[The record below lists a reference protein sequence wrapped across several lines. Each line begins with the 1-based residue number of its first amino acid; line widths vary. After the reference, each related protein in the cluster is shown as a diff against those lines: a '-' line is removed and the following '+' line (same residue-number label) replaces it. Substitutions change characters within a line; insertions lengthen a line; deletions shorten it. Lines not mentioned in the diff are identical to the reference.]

1 MTAEWPKERHAV
13 SLFLEHAEYH
23 FEQSPYLLAVV
34 ELVGAE
40 AAAEADEGCLYPAL
54 PCGDVAT
61 VGEETPL
68 LPEGEGCHAEAEHP
82 ADDEL
87 GGGFLYLEEFVDR
100 LGDEDD
106 STDECDEI
114 SEHCHDCCHSC
125 MILSLLLVSVVS
137 SVVFVAGLLA
147 VVFALHFGALDD
159 LVALQ

>member
-23 FEQSPYLLAVV
+23 FQQSPYLLAVV

-40 AAAEADEGCLYPAL
+40 AAAEADEGCLCPAL
-54 PCGDVAT
+54 PCGDVAA
-61 VGEETPL
+61 VGEETELKVEPKGA
-68 LPEGEGCHAEAEHP
+68 EGEAQNP

-87 GGGFLYLEEFVDR
+87 GGGFLYLEELVDR

-125 MILSLLLVSVVS
+125 KGLVCE
-137 SVVFVAGLLA
+137 
-147 VVFALHFGALDD
+147 
-159 LVALQ
+159 